1 MASLKLIDTKGADKG
16 SVEGSDSIFDA
27 QSNAPLVKEVVVAL
41 QANKRQGTHKVK
53 GRSEVSGGGA
63 KPFNQKGTG
72 RARQGTIR
80 EPQMRGGGTVH
91 GPRPRSY
98 RQDVSTRSRRQ
109 ALCIA
114 LSERNR
120 GERLN
125 VLTGLQIDA
134 PKTKPFAQMVA
145 SVAPEGRKTLIVT
158 AGHDKNLL
166 LSARNIARVQV
177 RTVEDVNALDVLNAV
192 RVIVQEEALP
202 KLEERLS

>member
-16 SVEGSDSIFDA
+16 SIEGSDSIF
-27 QSNAPLVKEVVVAL
+27 NAEANPTLVKEVVVAL
-41 QANKRQGTHKVK
+41 LANKRQGNHKVK

-80 EPQMRGGGTVH
+80 EPQMRGGGIVH
-91 GPRPRSY
+91 GPTPRSY
-98 RQDVSTRSRRQ
+98 RQAVPTRTRRQ
-109 ALCIA
+109 ALRIA
-114 LSERNR
+114 LSERTR

-125 VLTGLQIDA
+125 VLTGLQVEA
-134 PKTKPFAQMVA
+134 PKTKPFAQMIGC
-145 SVAPEGRKTLIVT
+145 VAPEGRKTLIVT
-158 AGHDKNLL
+158 AGYDNNLL
-166 LSARNIARVQV
+166 LSARNLNRVQI

-192 RVIVQEEALP
+192 RIIVQEEALP